1 MSETVVDGLV
11 TLQERMVN
19 LINQLNMPLIEVS
32 MVIQNM
38 LSPMLESLNI
48 HVAETGMSVPDNI
61 MIQWPID
68 IPNNDANN
76 SSLDIDK
83 VLSVVD
89 EDRMDILET
98 LVRVTMVETEMILLD
113 GISALRMWEHLVR
126 SKLAMITSPGQL
138 FSPLEI
144 PEEW

>member
-1 MSETVVDGLV
+1 MSEVVDGLV

-19 LINQLNMPLIEVS
+19 LINQLNMPIIEVS

-38 LSPMLESLNI
+38 LSPMLESLTT
-48 HVAETGMSVPDNI
+48 HVAETGMEVPDKVMN
-61 MIQWPID
+61 QWPID
-68 IPNNDANN
+68 APNHDVDK
-76 SSLDIDK
+76 SSLAIDK
-83 VLSVVD
+83 ILSVVD
-89 EDRMDILET
+89 KDRMDILEA

-126 SKLAMITSPGQL
+126 SKLASITSPGQL

>member
-1 MSETVVDGLV
+1 MSNVVDGLV

-38 LSPMLESLNI
+38 LSPMLESLRNHI
-48 HVAETGMSVPDNI
+48 DETGMSVPDKVLN
-61 MIQWPID
+61 QWPIES
-68 IPNNDANN
+68 PNHDVNQ
-76 SSLDIDK
+76 SSLGIEK
-83 VLSVVD
+83 ILSVVD

-98 LVRVTMVETEMILLD
+98 LVRVTMVETEMILID

-126 SKLAMITSPGQL
+126 SKLASITSPGQL

>member
-1 MSETVVDGLV
+1 
-11 TLQERMVN
+11 MVN
-19 LINQLNMPLIEVS
+19 LINQLNMPIIEVS

-38 LSPMLESLNI
+38 LSPMLESLKI
-48 HVAETGMSVPDNI
+48 HVAETGMEVPDKIIN
-61 MIQWPID
+61 QWPID
-68 IPNNDANN
+68 VPNHHYDE
-76 SSLDIDK
+76 STLDIDK
-83 VLSVVD
+83 LLSVVD
-89 EDRMDILET
+89 RDRMDILEA

-126 SKLAMITSPGQL
+126 SILVTVTSPGQL

>member
-1 MSETVVDGLV
+1 MSEAVDGLV

-19 LINQLNMPLIEVS
+19 LIKQLNMPIIEVS

-38 LSPMLESLNI
+38 LSPMLDSLTN
-48 HVAETGMSVPDNI
+48 HAAEAGIILPNKVVN
-61 MIQWPID
+61 QWPID
-68 IPNNDANN
+68 IPNNDDTQ
-76 SSLDIDK
+76 SSLDINK
-83 VLSVVD
+83 ILSVVD

-98 LVRVTMVETEMILLD
+98 LVRVTMVETEMNLLD
-113 GISALRMWEHLVR
+113 GVSALRMWEHLVR
-126 SKLAMITSPGQL
+126 EKLASIKSPGQL

>member
-1 MSETVVDGLV
+1 
-11 TLQERMVN
+11 MVN
-19 LINQLNMPLIEVS
+19 LINQLNMPIIEVS

-38 LSPMLESLNI
+38 LSPMLESLKI
-48 HVAETGMSVPDNI
+48 HVAETGMEVPDKIIN
-61 MIQWPID
+61 QWPIEV
-68 IPNNDANN
+68 PNHHYDE
-76 SSLDIDK
+76 STLDIDK
-83 VLSVVD
+83 LLSVVD
-89 EDRMDILET
+89 RDRMDILEA

-126 SKLAMITSPGQL
+126 SKLVTVTSPGQL

>member
-1 MSETVVDGLV
+1 MSEVVDGLV

-19 LINQLNMPLIEVS
+19 LINQLNMPIIEVS

-38 LSPMLESLNI
+38 LTPMLESLST
-48 HVAETGMSVPDNI
+48 HVAETGMEVPDKVMN
-61 MIQWPID
+61 QWPID
-68 IPNNDANN
+68 VPNHDVDN
-76 SSLDIDK
+76 SSLAIDK
-83 VLSVVD
+83 ILSVVD
-89 EDRMDILET
+89 KDRMDILEA
-98 LVRVTMVETEMILLD
+98 LVRVTMVETEMILVD

-126 SKLAMITSPGQL
+126 SKLASITSPGQL